1 MPPFPGGGLPI
12 ADGKIH
18 RYGKKK
24 RAWYM
29 LRELPRRNGGTFIA
43 GSYGIWGQLDRTKI
57 VADWTGIDEEERS
70 RLRERWAATERAEKE
85 KREKVKRFAAQRAIE
100 QWRAARAE
108 LPAGVRCP
116 YLEKKGIAHENG
128 AFRYF
133 VDGELA
139 TLVVPMVRYDVNV
152 AADTAE
158 AGRQAERRLVAI
170 QRIYPDGAKRFTRG
184 GDPVGAACLLGK
196 APKNGQPIAF
206 VEGVATGGSV
216 RAGLDREHPVVV
228 CFTADNL
235 VHVARIYRALYPQS
249 PFLFCSDDDAYLE
262 AQLNNRLAGD
272 YDALELYRVADGTR
286 AIKTAAGEITVTA
299 ERLED
304 ERGVAGLAGVVL
316 RGDQQRTFGIANA
329 GRTKANAAALEV
341 GNSWVVYPVFAKRD
355 LSEDPSAARLTDFN
369 DLQAAEGLEPV
380 RKQLKEAIALVS
392 IPPKKTALEKEL
404 ERQRRD
410 KERADRREAEQKQE
424 EFDMARLRE
433 LLERYILIYPSGEA
447 WDCLDEEIVKLEH
460 VGARYGKKYVAGFTT
475 SQRKRVVRA
484 RDVVFD
490 PGGEIN
496 QLEQGR
502 INLFRGLEL
511 KPNEQGE
518 CHRLLGLLFYLC
530 NDDRA
535 VYDWVLKWLALPLQR
550 LGSKMSTAL
559 VIHGEQEGTGKNL
572 FFGTIAEI
580 YGRHG
585 GFITQRQLESSFN
598 TWQSAKLF
606 MVANEVVT
614 RAEMRHQAGYLR
626 HLITEDKIWINP
638 KQINERQ
645 EANKMNLVFLSNENQ
660 PLLVPRHDRRFVVIR
675 TPDKLEKKRYQ
686 EVLEELDAG
695 GAAALYAHLLK
706 LELDKFHTHSEP
718 IETAAKLELIE
729 LGLPSPQLFWQDFH
743 DGEFPLPYQ
752 PCLREDLYRA
762 YLHWCARYGEK
773 MPKRINQFMPEFRS
787 MNGVRFDRRRVAVS
801 GGARQRRICIMGTPP
816 DGIAE
821 DLWVE
826 EAVRDFNAKLDNLQ
840 RGGGQ

>member
-1 MPPFPGGGLPI
+1 MPSFPDGLPI
-12 ADGKIH
+12 ADGRIH

-24 RAWYM
+24 RAWYR

-43 GSYGIWGQLDRTKI
+43 GHYGIWGQLDRTKI
-57 VADWTGIDEEERS
+57 VADFSGIDEEERA
-70 RLRERWAATERAEKE
+70 RLRERYAAAEQAERE
-85 KREKVKRFAAQRAIE
+85 KREKVKRYAAQRAVE
-100 QWRAARAE
+100 QWKSARAE

-133 VDGELA
+133 IEGELA
-139 TLVVPMVRYDVNV
+139 TLVIPMVRHDVG
-152 AADTAE
+152 ADTSE
-158 AGRQAERRLVAI
+158 SGRQAERRIAAI
-170 QRIYPDGAKRFTRG
+170 QRILPDGTKRFTKG
-184 GDPVGAACLLGK
+184 GDPVGASCLLGK
-196 APKNGQPIAF
+196 QPKNGQAIAF
-206 VEGVATGGSV
+206 VEGVATGGTV

-235 VHVARIYRALYPQS
+235 VHVAKIYRALFPQS
-249 PFLFCSDDDAYLE
+249 PFLFCADDDAYLE
-262 AQLNNRLAGD
+262 AQLNSRIRGD
-272 YDALELYRVADGTR
+272 FDAIELYRVAEGER
-286 AIKTAAGEITVTA
+286 QVKTAGGEILVTA
-299 ERLED
+299 EKLED
-304 ERGVAGLAGVVL
+304 ERGVAGLAGVV
-316 RGDQQRTFGIANA
+316 RIGERQRTFGVANA
-329 GRTKANAAALEV
+329 GRIKANAAALEV
-341 GNSWVVYPVFAKRD
+341 GNSWVVYPVFAKRE
-355 LSEDPSAARLTDFN
+355 LSPDPDAPRLTDFN
-369 DLQAAEGLEPV
+369 DLQAAEGLEVV
-380 RKQLKEAIALVS
+380 RKQLREAMALVS
-392 IPPKKTALEKEL
+392 IPPKKTALEKEIDRARRDR
-404 ERQRRD
+404 ERQ
-410 KERADRREAEQKQE
+410 ERREAEQKQE
-424 EFDMARLRE
+424 EFDQARLRE
-433 LLERYILIYPSGEA
+433 LLDRYILIYPSGEA
-447 WDCLDEEIVKLEH
+447 WDCQDEEIVKLEH
-460 VGARYGKKYVAGFTT
+460 VGARYGKKYVGGFTT

-496 QLEQGR
+496 QLDQGR

-511 KPNEQGE
+511 KPDPERE
-518 CHRLLGLLFYLC
+518 CEKLLALLYYLC
-530 NDDRA
+530 NEELE
-535 VYDWVLKWLALPLQR
+535 VYQWVLNWLALPLQR

-626 HLITEDKIWINP
+626 HLITEDEIWINP
-638 KQINERQ
+638 KQINERR

-660 PLLVPRHDRRFVVIR
+660 PLLVPRYDRRFVVIR
-675 TPDKLEKKRYQ
+675 TPDKLEKKRYL
-686 EVLEELDAG
+686 EVVDELAAG
-695 GAAALYAHLLK
+695 GAAALYAYLLERP
-706 LELDKFHTHSEP
+706 LGDFHTHSEP
-718 IETAAKLELIE
+718 IETQAKLELIE

-762 YLHWCARYGEK
+762 YLHWCGRYGEK

-787 MNGVRFDRRRVAVS
+787 MNGVRFERRRVHVN
-801 GGARQRRICIMGTPP
+801 GEARQRRICIMGTPTE
-816 DGIAE
+816 G
-821 DLWVE
+821 VE
-826 EAVRDFNAKLDNLQ
+826 EAAWIEEAIRDFNARLQDLQ
-840 RGGGQ
+840 RGGSQ